1 MANRVD
7 LVAKVVY
14 ITTMATVMIRNMDDD
29 LRRRFKLI
37 CTEMDISMNKQ
48 AQRLIREFV
57 EKKEAERKQGRLA
70 L

>member
-1 MANRVD
+1 
-7 LVAKVVY
+7 
-14 ITTMATVMIRNMDDD
+14 MDED
-29 LRRRFKLI
+29 LRKRFKLV
-37 CTEMDISMNKQ
+37 CAEMDVSMNKQ